1 MFISKIISSY
11 RHFGVFNIRN
21 TLLEMQEFFKNN
33 QTINCAIP
41 ESYESFWNDT
51 LSYYVSKWTFGAEFN
66 VSNHNLSKILKYF
79 TTYEISILKEI
90 SYYNSLLAL
99 KYAFAIQHPIPELEP
114 VIAANANTAYAYAC
128 DILRSKFELGES
140 AISKCARSSYFYS
153 AYALNERFPLGEKA
167 IANTQYFKKLYEE
180 YFEIN
185 LEIE

>member
-1 MFISKIISSY
+1 MFITTISTSCK
-11 RHFGVFNIRN
+11 HFGVFNIRK

-51 LSYYVSKWTFGAEFN
+51 LSYYDPKWTFGAEFN
-66 VSNHNLSKILKYF
+66 VSNHDLSKILKYF

-99 KYAFAIQHPIPELEP
+99 KYAFAMKQPISELEP

-128 DILRSKFELGES
+128 DILHSKFELGES
-140 AISKCARSSYFYS
+140 VIAKDGKSSYFYS
-153 AYALNERFPLGEKA
+153 VYALNERFSLGEKS
-167 IANTQYFKKLYEE
+167 IAKSQYFKKLYEE
-180 YFEIN
+180 YFEIT
-185 LEIE
+185 LEIV

>member
-1 MFISKIISSY
+1 MFITTISTSY
-11 RHFGVFNIRN
+11 KHFGVFNIRK

-41 ESYESFWNDT
+41 ESYKSFWNDT
-51 LSYYVSKWTFGAEFN
+51 LSYYDPLWTFGAEFN
-66 VSNHNLSKILKYF
+66 VSNHDLSKILKYF
-79 TTYEISILKEI
+79 TTYEMSILKEI

-128 DILRSKFELGES
+128 DILHSKFELGEP
-140 AISKCARSSYFYS
+140 AISKCAKSSYFYS
-153 AYALNERFPLGEKA
+153 AYALNERFPLGEKS
-167 IANTQYFKKLYEE
+167 IAKTQYFKMLYEE
-180 YFEIN
+180 YFEIT